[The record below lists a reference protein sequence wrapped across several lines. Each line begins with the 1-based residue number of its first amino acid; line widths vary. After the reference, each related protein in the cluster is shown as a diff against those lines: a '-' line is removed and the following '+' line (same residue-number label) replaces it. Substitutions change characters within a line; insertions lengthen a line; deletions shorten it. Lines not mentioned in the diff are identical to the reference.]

1 MVADAKKYG
10 RPAVCDW
17 KPFWTEA
24 VACCEV
30 AASSFNVIMCGAFAD
45 EACDEAQMSY
55 CGEPPF
61 PSFFLLYPLL
71 PGGGAG
77 GWRGGGGGPC
87 TQHWA
92 AALFDGGGRA
102 AGLAM
107 RAESAVSAG

>member
-45 EACDEAQMSY
+45 EACDEAD
-55 CGEPPF
+55 E
-61 PSFFLLYPLL
+61 LL
-71 PGGGAG
+71 
-77 GWRGGGGGPC
+77 W
-87 TQHWA
+87 
-92 AALFDGGGRA
+92 
-102 AGLAM
+102 
-107 RAESAVSAG
+107 